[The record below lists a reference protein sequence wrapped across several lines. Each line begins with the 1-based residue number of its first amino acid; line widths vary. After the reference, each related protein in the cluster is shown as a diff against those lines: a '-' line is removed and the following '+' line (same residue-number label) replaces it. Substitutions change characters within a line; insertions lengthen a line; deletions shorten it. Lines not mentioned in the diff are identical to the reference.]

1 MQRSSIN
8 TNGSGFSAFRSP
20 KFNNKKMQHK
30 VKSITEKVP
39 QVTTLPDGL
48 YHGTWGG
55 YVVDIDYKGKKYEL
69 STEEGVRGIGIK
81 VVVEIKDG
89 VATFDTVRS

>member
-1 MQRSSIN
+1 M
-8 TNGSGFSAFRSP
+8 
-20 KFNNKKMQHK
+20 KHK

-48 YHGTWGG
+48 YYGTWGG
-55 YVVDIDYKGKKYEL
+55 YVVEINYKSKTYEL
-69 STEEGVRGIGIK
+69 TTEEGVRGIGIK

-89 VATFDTVRS
+89 VATFDTVQS

>member
-1 MQRSSIN
+1 MA
-8 TNGSGFSAFRSP
+8 GSGYGFSDFRSP

-48 YHGTWGG
+48 YYGTWGG
-55 YVVDIDYKGKKYEL
+55 YVVDIDYKSKKYEL
-69 STEEGVRGIGIK
+69 ATEEGVKGIGIK
-81 VVVEIKDG
+81 VVVEIKNG
-89 VATFDTVRS
+89 VATFDKVQR